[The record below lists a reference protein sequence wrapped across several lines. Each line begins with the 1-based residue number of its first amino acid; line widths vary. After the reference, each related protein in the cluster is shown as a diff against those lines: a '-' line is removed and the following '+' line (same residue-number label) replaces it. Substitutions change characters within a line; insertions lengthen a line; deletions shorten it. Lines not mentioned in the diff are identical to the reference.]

1 MRNYI
6 EIGSPLR
13 VRSKRHAFPH
23 ADVRRPDRVRSGHH
37 PGDFSSTRREAF
49 GRDPTT
55 RRSFAPVI
63 GNTALFLAEGADWR
77 WQRRAVAP
85 IFRHETLLS
94 FVPVFAAM
102 AQRQVERWREA
113 DRTVPTDA
121 AAAMTRTTF
130 EIIVEAMLGGSA
142 NLDADR
148 YSRALTDNFDTIP
161 WHIIYVMFSI
171 PEWMPYPHRRRAM
184 RSRDFLHRDIRRI
197 VAARHFS
204 QSSKPDLLNLMRAA
218 HDPETGRNH
227 ERRRDRGQSSH
238 LHHCG
243 PRDDRRRADLGAL
256 AACQGPGQRSN
267 ACLTKSDPWRQINRS
282 MRSSVEGLS
291 FCRQVI
297 QEAMR
302 LFPPAPGI
310 ARISKAAVK
319 IGDMQF
325 SAGTRIHIPVFAL
338 HRNAGLWDNPDAFDP
353 DRFAPELV
361 KARSTFC
368 LPALRRW
375 TACLHRW
382 RICDARGRRDPC
394 DHHTRVSLRPR
405 CWPQTETRGAGHLA
419 SRRRNAVTHYGAVTS
434 RRFRHTAL
442 RGCEPVRL
450 FGSLLELCLQLPYS
464 AAARV
469 LNRSGVTM
477 SYFRTAILLAGL
489 TALFMLVG
497 YLIGG
502 PSGAVIAFFVAA
514 ATNFITYWNAD
525 KLVLST
531 QGAQEVDERTAP
543 ELVHMV
549 AELAQRA
556 ELPMPRVFVMD
567 NPQPNAFA
575 TGRNPQHGAVA
586 VTTGLLGMLSRDE
599 LAGSS
604 RTNLR
609 TSKITTRC

>member
-1 MRNYI
+1 MQARTSAVTCVYTDLVPFEPPARPLGLLSLRTLMRNYI
-6 EIGSPLR
+6 ETVPRFAYDQNVTHFCTRMS
-13 VRSKRHAFPH
+13 
-23 ADVRRPDRVRSGHH
+23 DVLIVSDPDIIQELLV
-37 PGDFSSTRREAF
+37 DKAEAF

-85 IFRHETLLS
+85 IFRHEMLLS

-102 AQRQVERWREA
+102 AQRQVERWRKA

-148 YSRALTDNFDTIP
+148 YSRALTDNFGTIP

-218 HDPETGRNH
+218 HDPETGRTMSDDEIVANLLTFITAGH
-227 ERRRDRGQSSH
+227 ETTAVALTWALWLLAKDQVTQQRVFDEVKSVA
-238 LHHCG
+238 
-243 PRDDRRRADLGAL
+243 ADQPID
-256 AACQGPGQRSN
+256 AA
-267 ACLTKSDPWRQINRS
+267 
-282 MRSSVEGLS
+282 SVEGLA

-319 IGDMQF
+319 IGNMQF
-325 SAGTRIHIPVFAL
+325 SASTRIHIPVFAL

-361 KARSTFC
+361 KARRRFAF
-368 LPALRRW
+368 LPFGGGPRVCIGGGFAMLEAAAILATIIRAFRLDPV
-375 TACLHRW
+375 AGHKPKPV
-382 RICDARGRRDPC
+382 ARV
-394 DHHTRVSLRPR
+394 TLRPAGGM
-405 CWPQTETRGAGHLA
+405 PLLITER
-419 SRRRNAVTHYGAVTS
+419 
-434 RRFRHTAL
+434 
-442 RGCEPVRL
+442 
-450 FGSLLELCLQLPYS
+450 
-464 AAARV
+464 
-469 LNRSGVTM
+469 
-477 SYFRTAILLAGL
+477 
-489 TALFMLVG
+489 
-497 YLIGG
+497 
-502 PSGAVIAFFVAA
+502 
-514 ATNFITYWNAD
+514 
-525 KLVLST
+525 
-531 QGAQEVDERTAP
+531 
-543 ELVHMV
+543 
-549 AELAQRA
+549 
-556 ELPMPRVFVMD
+556 
-567 NPQPNAFA
+567 
-575 TGRNPQHGAVA
+575 
-586 VTTGLLGMLSRDE
+586 
-599 LAGSS
+599 
-604 RTNLR
+604 
-609 TSKITTRC
+609 

>member
-1 MRNYI
+1 MYTDLVPFEPPARPLGLLSLRTLMRNYI
-6 EIGSPLR
+6 ETVPRFAYDQNVTHFCTRMS
-13 VRSKRHAFPH
+13 
-23 ADVRRPDRVRSGHH
+23 DVLIVSDPDIIQELLV
-37 PGDFSSTRREAF
+37 DKAEAF

-85 IFRHETLLS
+85 IFRHEMLLS

-102 AQRQVERWREA
+102 AQRQVERWRKA

-148 YSRALTDNFDTIP
+148 YSRALTDNFGTIP

-218 HDPETGRNH
+218 HDPETGRTMSDDEIVANLLTFITAGH
-227 ERRRDRGQSSH
+227 ETTAVALTWALWLLAKDQVTQQRVFDEVKSVA
-238 LHHCG
+238 
-243 PRDDRRRADLGAL
+243 ADQPID
-256 AACQGPGQRSN
+256 AA
-267 ACLTKSDPWRQINRS
+267 
-282 MRSSVEGLS
+282 SVEGLA

-319 IGDMQF
+319 IGNMQF
-325 SAGTRIHIPVFAL
+325 SASTRIHIPVFAL

-361 KARSTFC
+361 KARRRFAF
-368 LPALRRW
+368 LPFGGGPRVCIGGGFAMLEAAAILATIIRAFRLDPV
-375 TACLHRW
+375 AGHKPKPV
-382 RICDARGRRDPC
+382 ARV
-394 DHHTRVSLRPR
+394 TLRPAGGM
-405 CWPQTETRGAGHLA
+405 PLLITER
-419 SRRRNAVTHYGAVTS
+419 
-434 RRFRHTAL
+434 
-442 RGCEPVRL
+442 
-450 FGSLLELCLQLPYS
+450 
-464 AAARV
+464 
-469 LNRSGVTM
+469 
-477 SYFRTAILLAGL
+477 
-489 TALFMLVG
+489 
-497 YLIGG
+497 
-502 PSGAVIAFFVAA
+502 
-514 ATNFITYWNAD
+514 
-525 KLVLST
+525 
-531 QGAQEVDERTAP
+531 
-543 ELVHMV
+543 
-549 AELAQRA
+549 
-556 ELPMPRVFVMD
+556 
-567 NPQPNAFA
+567 
-575 TGRNPQHGAVA
+575 
-586 VTTGLLGMLSRDE
+586 
-599 LAGSS
+599 
-604 RTNLR
+604 
-609 TSKITTRC
+609 